1 MSQTPPARSNDFA
14 QTFNAAHGEVGLSRV
29 SVAHILQRIQAD
41 PAYLFGAELRRGAGQ
56 CPFHAPAPAPAE
68 ATVPAGA
75 VPEEEPHPAEG
86 EAAPG
91 LPQDDADKIVVNS
104 LLSLLFNRLRDHIAA
119 KMPLDESGRLMLPL
133 PPLSPHRLD
142 PAERVA
148 MAAAVPDAMCSV
160 LRDATCHL
168 LDALI
173 TGWVKEL
180 LLEEEHYRAL
190 GSGEISMDAAATFVL
205 RTTLDTSA
213 LYQRAGYDMLSI
225 TKTGSHTA
233 IHICWALV
241 EAAPLLVPGREV
253 AFYDDLVRRSLKQ
266 IIPLSMASLG
276 MLVHYMEQS
285 GIEPHD
291 GLAVH
296 RLPKDQTAFVLDES
310 GLIRLNA
317 DPIARFAKPGERY
330 YTGCPAFYTTGL
342 IKLYMDMVA
351 ALAIDYS
358 VYDRVQEG

>member
-1 MSQTPPARSNDFA
+1 MSKTPQSRSNDFA

-29 SVAHILQRIQAD
+29 SVAHVLQRIQSD
-41 PAYLFGAELRRGAGQ
+41 PSYLFGEELKRGAGQ
-56 CPFHAPAPAPAE
+56 CPFHSGATAEELTSEDKAP
-68 ATVPAGA
+68 
-75 VPEEEPHPAEG
+75 PELTEG

-91 LPQDDADKIVVNS
+91 LPQDDADKIVVNT
-104 LLSLLFNRLRDHIAA
+104 LLAFLFNRLRDHIAM
-119 KMPLDESGRLMLPL
+119 KMPFDEAGMLMLPI
-133 PPLSPHRLD
+133 PPRSPHGLN
-142 PAERVA
+142 PAHRNA
-148 MAAAVPDAMCSV
+148 MAAAPPDVFCSV

-173 TGWVKEL
+173 TGWVSEL
-180 LLEEEHYRAL
+180 LHEEEHYRAL
-190 GSGEISMDAAATFVL
+190 GSGEISIDAAATFVL
-205 RTTLDTSA
+205 RMTLDDSP

-241 EAAPLLVPGREV
+241 EAAPLLVPGKDN
-253 AFYDDLVRRSLKQ
+253 AFYDDLIRRSLKQ
-266 IIPLSMASLG
+266 IVPLSMASLG
-276 MLVHYMEQS
+276 MLVHYMEKS

-296 RLPKDQTAFVLDES
+296 RLPKEQTAFVLDES

-317 DPIARFAKPGERY
+317 DPITTFAKPGERY

-342 IKLYMDMVA
+342 IKLYLDIVAGLAMDYNA
-351 ALAIDYS
+351 YQRL
-358 VYDRVQEG
+358 QEA